1 MDQLFFKKYI
11 ILPSPAPRGGGE
23 NTYRIFLERHHKR
36 PHRQHFDWR
45 RSRSLVTGLVGQP
58 QDSPVIGGGGDVD
71 ASSLNAPT
79 GILGALVQRH
89 GGAAA
94 TAAMALV
101 ISSAE
106 GASFTVAE
114 KRKKSRHTTKQ
125 PARGRQYQVKSRFT
139 LLGGKTAMCRGGG
152 PRAQGLVRAG
162 VVPTNPRSLERVR
175 REMSHLLVVYSGKKN
190 EPNAP
195 HVYARASCGL

>member
-1 MDQLFFKKYI
+1 M
-11 ILPSPAPRGGGE
+11 
-23 NTYRIFLERHHKR
+23 
-36 PHRQHFDWR
+36 
-45 RSRSLVTGLVGQP
+45 TGLVGQP

-152 PRAQGLVRAG
+152 PRAQGLDFDFCLSTSIPVLTTSTC
-162 VVPTNPRSLERVR
+162 VVAWPQGDQFLGGG
-175 REMSHLLVVYSGKKN
+175 M
-190 EPNAP
+190 
-195 HVYARASCGL
+195 